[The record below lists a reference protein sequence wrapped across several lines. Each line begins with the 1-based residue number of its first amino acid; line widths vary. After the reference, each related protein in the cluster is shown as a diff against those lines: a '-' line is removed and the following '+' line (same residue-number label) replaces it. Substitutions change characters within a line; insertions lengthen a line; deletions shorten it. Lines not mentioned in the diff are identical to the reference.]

1 MQTLLLRTPQISKKR
16 GLDMA
21 AKKAMK
27 KPKSNDPKLRFTVN
41 HALTTIYVTLL
52 FTLFPLFL
60 SNYYY
65 AVRRDKFALFAV
77 LTCIAGVAVGAVALA
92 TFINRNNEYNKKLN
106 TYHDPFKLSIT
117 DIGIFAFA
125 AVSVIS
131 TLASDSISH
140 SFTGLTYY
148 QTYNQSGQLV
158 TKNYGGRNMG
168 LFMILM
174 LVVCYLII
182 SRFFF
187 NRKFVFYAIFAG
199 MTIVI
204 MLAILNYHSVDPLGI
219 FEKHAGD
226 NTVQQNFTST
236 IGNKNYLSALVCV
249 SLMFSVGM
257 AMATKDMIM
266 RIVAFVSTGIQFMG
280 LLVATSDGGFLG
292 FFAAMAVLLVIACR
306 NHKKLMWY
314 FLALAVMMLSAKI
327 LTVFEN
333 KSKGYSSFSSFFI
346 ESELSVAILLV
357 SLGVFTALYLL
368 DRRNENFTLPS
379 YLIYIVLGI
388 IGVAVA
394 VIVALFINYSVI
406 DTTTVLEKDSFLRF
420 FRYND
425 YWGTHRGFFW
435 NRTFKIY
442 GEMNLFEQLFGAGPE
457 TYYFKFEPMFGEL
470 LEFTNNKEGSVNAA
484 HNVYL
489 NYLIT
494 HGIVGLAAY
503 LTFVGA
509 AIVSC
514 FKRAKD
520 NPLALACL
528 GVIVAYATQDIVNI
542 ANPVNTAWLFAFIGL
557 SEAALLRANST
568 QQLTE
573 YNF

>member
-1 MQTLLLRTPQISKKR
+1 
-16 GLDMA
+16 MA
-21 AKKAMK
+21 VKKALK
-27 KPKSNDPKLRFTVN
+27 KPKSNEPKLRFTVN
-41 HALTTIYVTLL
+41 HALTSIYVMLM
-52 FTLFPLFL
+52 FTMFPLFL

-65 AVRRDKFALFAV
+65 AVRRDKFALFVV
-77 LTCIAGVAVGAVALA
+77 LTSIAGVAVGAVALA
-92 TFINRNNEYNKKLN
+92 TFLGRNNEYNKKLN
-106 TYHDPFKLSIT
+106 TYHDPFKLSLT
-117 DIGIFAFA
+117 DIGVFAFA
-125 AVSVIS
+125 FVSVIS

-140 SFTGLTYY
+140 SFMGLTTYVSGYY
-148 QTYNQSGQLV
+148 ESGQPI
-158 TKNYGGRNMG
+158 TKNFGGRNMG
-168 LFMILM
+168 LLMILM
-174 LVVCYLII
+174 LVICYLVI

-187 NRKFVFYAIFAG
+187 NRKFVYYAIFAG

-204 MLAILNYHSVDPLGI
+204 MLAIFNYHSVDPLGI
-219 FEKHAGD
+219 FEHHAGD
-226 NTVQQNFTST
+226 KTVEQNFTST
-236 IGNKNYLSALVCV
+236 IGNKNYLSALVCI

-257 AMATKDMIM
+257 AMATKDTVM

-306 NHKKLMWY
+306 DHKKLMWY
-314 FLALAVMMLSAKI
+314 FLGIAIMMASAKFLAV
-327 LTVFEN
+327 FER

-346 ESELSVAILLV
+346 ESNLVFALMIIALVIFAAFYILS
-357 SLGVFTALYLL
+357 
-368 DRRNENFTLPS
+368 RQNENFSLPS

-388 IGVAVA
+388 IALAVA
-394 VIVALFINYSVI
+394 TIVALFINYSVI
-406 DTTTVLEKDSFLRF
+406 DTTTPLAKDSFLRF

-435 NRTFKIY
+435 NRTINVF
-442 GEMNLFEQLFGAGPE
+442 GDMSLFEQLFGAGPE
-457 TYYFKFEPMFGEL
+457 TYYFKFEPYFGEL
-470 LEFTNNKEGSVNAA
+470 TAMFNEGTVNAA

-503 LTFVGA
+503 LIFVGA

-514 FKRAKD
+514 FKRAKE

-542 ANPVNTAWLFAFIGL
+542 ANPVNTAWFFAFVGL

-568 QQLTE
+568 GQLAE
-573 YNF
+573 DNF